1 MYLTRWINRSSSIGC
16 QRLRIL
22 CKHVRMKSTS
32 AEMEAEVLLE
42 VKNKVGV
49 ITLNRPKAL
58 NALNLNMIRDIY
70 PVLKEWE
77 ADPAVSLVLIKGAGD
92 RAFCAGGDVRAVAE
106 AGKKGDDLTKLF
118 FKEEYML
125 NYAIGTLKTPYVAFI
140 NGITMGGGVGL
151 SVHGHFRVATERT
164 VFAMP
169 ETAIGLFPDVGGG
182 YMLPRM
188 KGKLGLYLALT
199 GHRLKGYDIK
209 HAGVATHF
217 VTSEK
222 LTDLESALLNL
233 PDPQM
238 NTVQNVLDNYD
249 EMCSDEELKEFVLEK
264 HIHQINSCFDKPTIE
279 EILQALRDDGSDW
292 AMKQVETLHK
302 MSPTSLKITLR
313 QLQEGQHLSLS
324 DCLKMEYRLTQRC
337 MEDNDFYEG
346 IRAVLVDKDNKP
358 KWKPGS
364 LADVSNDK
372 MNSYF
377 KTLGDRELVL

>member
-1 MYLTRWINRSSSIGC
+1 
-16 QRLRIL
+16 
-22 CKHVRMKSTS
+22 MKSTS

-151 SVHGHFRVATERT
+151 SVHGHFRVATECT

-249 EMCSDEELKEFVLEK
+249 EMCSDEEQKEFVLEK
-264 HIHQINSCFDKPTIE
+264 YIHQINSCFDKPTIE
-279 EILQALRDDGSDW
+279 EILQALKDDGSNW

-346 IRAVLVDKDNKP
+346 IRAVLVDKDNNP

-364 LADVSNDK
+364 LADVSNNK
-372 MNSYF
+372 VNSYF